1 MARWVSRYLS
11 LDDLWSVAGYVLLLA
26 VSRLST
32 PPVELA
38 AVSVLASGM
47 LAILWLANGNV
58 RSRNLER
65 NPNARVLLWALVA
78 VASVLVA
85 IR

>member
-1 MARWVSRYLS
+1 
-11 LDDLWSVAGYVLLLA
+11 LDDFWSALGYVVLLA
-26 VSRLST
+26 VSRLSS

-47 LAILWLANGNV
+47 LAILWLSSGNI

-65 NPNARVLLWALVA
+65 NPNARVVFWAVLAALSAFVA
-78 VASVLVA
+78 T
-85 IR
+85 R